1 MTIDNRI
8 FVFPGVTFAFIIVA
22 RIAAFLAGAG
32 WSADGGTIVL
42 VCALLV
48 GLYASSVAF
57 GEKTDLG
64 HTRIGGKK

>member
-1 MTIDNRI
+1 MTIDNRF

-42 VCALLV
+42 VCALFV
-48 GLYASSVAF
+48 GLFSTVFVFSEVQS
-57 GEKTDLG
+57 LG
-64 HTRIGGKK
+64 HTRIGGSK